1 MSAFQPFSISSR
13 SSRLALQLGV
23 VLVLGCWAVT
33 VHRLG
38 GLWSALPEYSY
49 GWSVPM
55 LCVILFLDRWRT
67 RPTEMLK
74 SGEAEILKDG
84 QAETRKHGSTET
96 PKYRNTGLLSAF
108 SFQNFSVFLAAL
120 AFVLSRAALEVIP
133 TWRFAAWT
141 LALATIS
148 LTFMVLSRLRFRV
161 SGFQG
166 SSVSHFAFPV
176 LFFLLA
182 VPWPDR
188 FEGPFIQALTELN
201 AAMTVEVMAFLKV
214 AAVRMGNIILIEPGM
229 VGVQEACSGIRSF
242 QSTLMV
248 ALFLGELFRFSFWRR
263 VVFVIAGAMLS
274 FGFNIVRTSFLVWT
288 CNRDGLGAVDK
299 FHDPAGWT
307 ILAAS
312 VAGLALIGWLL
323 YRQQGRARHP
333 VRAESGE
340 TPTADFRPPTSAPRS
355 LVPNPQPSTFNLQL
369 GVLCATLLATLIGTE
384 LGIRWWFGIHERP
397 SRSAV
402 VDFVTRFD
410 AGGASSKP
418 LKITREVQAM
428 LDYDRGS
435 GWEWQGGGAERWQ
448 AFYFVWDEPKTLA
461 REIAC
466 NSAATGHQP
475 ELCFTRAGMQLR
487 QMFGRR
493 RYVANGVPLVFKV
506 YEFADRNIPIYV
518 FSCTWERNAQQ
529 STSDEEQL
537 RGGPSTAHGI
547 RQAIHQFTRGERGI
561 TDEVRVLKFGVWG
574 PRTIGEAEAS
584 FQQQL
589 NLLVQP
595 ANPAS
600 PGVSGGKI

>member
-1 MSAFQPFSISSR
+1 M
-13 SSRLALQLGV
+13 
-23 VLVLGCWAVT
+23 VLGYWAVT

-49 GWSVPM
+49 GWAVPM

-67 RPTEMLK
+67 RP
-74 SGEAEILKDG
+74 SRISRFEAARRSRCSMRSAIVAILLV
-84 QAETRKHGSTET
+84 T
-96 PKYRNTGLLSAF
+96 F
-108 SFQNFSVFLAAL
+108 
-120 AFVLSRAALEVIP
+120 AFVLARAGLEVIP
-133 TWRFAAWT
+133 TWRFAAWMLAFTTIGLT
-141 LALATIS
+141 LFLLRLLFRSEAG
-148 LTFMVLSRLRFRV
+148 SRW
-161 SGFQG
+161 
-166 SSVSHFAFPV
+166 SHFAFPV

-201 AAMTVEVMAFLKV
+201 AAFTVEVMAFLKV

-263 VVFVIAGAMLS
+263 VVFVITGAMLS

-288 CNRDGLGAVDK
+288 CNREGLPAVDK

-307 ILAAS
+307 ILTAS
-312 VAGLALIGWLL
+312 VVGLGLIGWWL
-323 YRQQGRARHP
+323 YRGA
-333 VRAESGE
+333 RAEAE
-340 TPTADFRPPTSAPRS
+340 ITAQRANAGSAESQKSEAREAEPSPGKSVAPATGGLWLLVVGLS
-355 LVPNPQPSTFNLQL
+355 L
-369 GVLCATLLATLIGTE
+369 TLAVTE

-397 SRSAV
+397 ARSNV
-402 VDFVTRFD
+402 VDFSTRFD
-410 AGGASSKP
+410 AGGAALKP

-448 AFYFVWDEPKTLA
+448 AFYFVWDEPKSLA

-466 NSAATGHQP
+466 STAATGHQP

-487 QMFGRR
+487 QIYGKR
-493 RYVANGVPLVFKV
+493 RYMAGGVPLVFKV

-518 FSCTWERNAQQ
+518 FSCTWERNAPQ
-529 STSDEEQL
+529 STSEEEQFKDN
-537 RGGPSTAHGI
+537 PSTIHGF
-547 RQAIHQFTRGERGI
+547 RQAFHQFVHGERGI
-561 TDEVRVLKFGVWG
+561 TDEVRVFKLGVWG

-584 FQQQL
+584 FQQQI
-589 NLLVQP
+589 NFLVQP
-595 ANPAS
+595 KVKS
-600 PGVSGGKI
+600 